1 MSEVRR
7 GEIWLVDFDPALGH
21 EMKKARPAVIIQN
34 DKGNAYSPMTII
46 APITSQNIDNVY
58 PFEVLLNEMS
68 GLEKTSKVLLS
79 HIRAI
84 DKMRLIKK
92 ISKVGDDDIGKIND
106 ALKLSLGLA

>member
-1 MSEVRR
+1 MTEVRR

-21 EMKKARPAVIIQN
+21 EMKKSRPAVIIQN
-34 DKGNAYSPMTII
+34 DRGNAYAPTTII
-46 APITSQNIDNVY
+46 APITSQKIDRVY
-58 PFEVLLNEMS
+58 PFEVLLYEVP

-92 ISKVGDDDIGKIND
+92 ISKVGDDNISKIND
-106 ALKLSLGLA
+106 AIKISLGLN